1 MKVANRDL
9 RGAYSNEQGY
19 SHSSIGGYEEQTCRR
34 SHANKH
40 ACTPGFVARQRG
52 GGCVATRAVQ
62 PLGSVA
68 HDSQAMVPPCTP
80 YHQAGKQDYTAQKRR
95 ESELRL

>member
-52 GGCVATRAVQ
+52 GGCVAIGAVQ

-68 HDSQAMVPPCTP
+68 HDSQAMVQPSTP
-80 YHQAGKQDYTAQKRR
+80 YHQASNRTTLAKKRR
-95 ESELRL
+95 EL